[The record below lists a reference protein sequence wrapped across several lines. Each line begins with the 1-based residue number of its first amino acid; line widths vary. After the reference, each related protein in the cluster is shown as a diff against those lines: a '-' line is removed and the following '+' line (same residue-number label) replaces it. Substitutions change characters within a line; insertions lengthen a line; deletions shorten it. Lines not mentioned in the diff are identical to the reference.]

1 MYKCLC
7 IGTFYYFLSASEHN
21 IQLKIVCVKL
31 RGTREYVV
39 VVSIRPIKLMKK
51 KALRKHSLHGKI
63 AVSVLLKPFISG
75 NEKLNGYSIGENA
88 VYEYRI

>member
-1 MYKCLC
+1 
-7 IGTFYYFLSASEHN
+7 
-21 IQLKIVCVKL
+21 
-31 RGTREYVV
+31 
-39 VVSIRPIKLMKK
+39 MKK